1 MKDGP
6 VLRQNLH
13 LAQFNFKRHNAKRKT
28 SMQRSKPNIF
38 APNVFACMRVSVSK
52 NQTPATLFSKEQE
65 AALCAADSESDNEND
80 KDDDKQPQIAA
91 SLMCGSMSWSPE
103 SVSGSPVTLLQPLE
117 KSAAVAL
124 LPAVV
129 LEESAAVAV
138 EPVVVAAA
146 VETVHA
152 SFSSKDEAL
161 SNARKQVPVFLA
173 MPSFE
178 GAVSM
183 SVRLQGGG
191 KDCSG
196 QFTRHMCELVSL
208 MTTSVPMPIFTP
220 EFGGLRVASLT
231 CEEAMLRLVSDES
244 TCTRQVREKHVCYS
258 FDDGERRWS
267 VASCTTLGSFV
278 FAQLADDVVQCA
290 VGVYGTVKTG
300 LTLVSTASEVHFGD
314 VPHVVRLLAAW
325 FVATLNLSSIRVE
338 ATLHGEQ
345 DVVDCLRV
353 IQMRKK
359 TYVCALGRVR
369 NAGSAWTV
377 ANKAKLKAEGEEG
390 VDVNKR
396 ERKRKTCSSIQTTRD
411 RKKVKTLM
419 FNDDEDDD
427 GDDVDKDQRRL
438 LGLAR
443 QAARLKN
450 AVLIAMLTGKKVSL
464 RRHV

>member
-1 MKDGP
+1 
-6 VLRQNLH
+6 
-13 LAQFNFKRHNAKRKT
+13 
-28 SMQRSKPNIF
+28 
-38 APNVFACMRVSVSK
+38 MRVSVSK
-52 NQTPATLFSKEQE
+52 NITPATLFSKEQE
-65 AALCAADSESDNEND
+65 AALCAADSESDNE
-80 KDDDKQPQIAA
+80 DDKRPQIAA

-103 SVSGSPVTLLQPLE
+103 SVSGSPATLLQPLHAVE
-117 KSAAVAL
+117 TPAAAAVADL
-124 LPAVV
+124 PVAVAIPPAVIV
-129 LEESAAVAV
+129 EEFAAVAV
-138 EPVVVAAA
+138 EPLMVAAVVEESAA
-146 VETVHA
+146 VKTVHA
-152 SFSSKDEAL
+152 SSSSKDEAL
-161 SNARKQVPVFLA
+161 SNARKQVPVFSA

-178 GAVSM
+178 CAVSM
-183 SVRLQGGG
+183 SLRLQDGG

-220 EFGGLRVASLT
+220 EFGGLRVAALT
-231 CEEAMLRLVSDES
+231 CEEAMLRLVSDAS

-278 FAQLADDVVQCA
+278 FAQLDDDIVQHA

-300 LTLVSTASEVHFGD
+300 LTLVSTASKVHFGD
-314 VPHVVRLLAAW
+314 VPHVIRLLAAW
-325 FVATLNLSSIRVE
+325 FVATLNLSSIRVD
-338 ATLHGEQ
+338 AALHGEQ
-345 DVVDCLRV
+345 DVVDCLRA
-353 IQMRKK
+353 IQTRKK

-390 VDVNKR
+390 LDANKR
-396 ERKRKTCSSIQTTRD
+396 ERKRKTCSSVWTTRD
-411 RKKVKTLM
+411 RKKGKTLM
-419 FNDDEDDD
+419 FNDDDDD
-427 GDDVDKDQRRL
+427 DDDVDDKEQRRL

>member
-1 MKDGP
+1 
-6 VLRQNLH
+6 
-13 LAQFNFKRHNAKRKT
+13 
-28 SMQRSKPNIF
+28 
-38 APNVFACMRVSVSK
+38 MRVSVSK

-80 KDDDKQPQIAA
+80 KDDDKRPQIAA

-103 SVSGSPVTLLQPLE
+103 SVSGSPATLLQPLHAVE
-117 KSAAVAL
+117 TPAAAAVAVADL
-124 LPAVV
+124 PVAVAIPPAVIV
-129 LEESAAVAV
+129 EESAAVAV
-138 EPVVVAAA
+138 EPLMVAVVVEKAAA
-146 VETVHA
+146 VNTVHA
-152 SFSSKDEAL
+152 SSSSKDKAL

-220 EFGGLRVASLT
+220 EFGGLRVASQT
-231 CEEAMLRLVSDES
+231 CEEAMLRLVSDAS

-258 FDDGERRWS
+258 FDDGARRWS

-278 FAQLADDVVQCA
+278 FAQLDDDVVQCA

-314 VPHVVRLLAAW
+314 VPHVIRLLAAW
-325 FVATLNLSSIRVE
+325 FVATLNVSSIRVE

-345 DVVDCLRV
+345 DIVDCLRA
-353 IQMRKK
+353 IQTRKK

-390 VDVNKR
+390 LDANKR
-396 ERKRKTCSSIQTTRD
+396 ERKRKPCSSIQTTRD
-411 RKKVKTLM
+411 RKKGKTLI
-419 FNDDEDDD
+419 FNDDDDDDDEDDD
-427 GDDVDKDQRRL
+427 DGIDKEQRRL